1 VRITH
6 VNTFDLTGGAARAV
20 YRLHTGLKELGH
32 DSRLLVLQKES
43 SDPTV
48 IPFEPPHGWPI
59 RLRRAFRRRHFAR
72 SQRVVASRPA
82 GSTYFSDDR
91 SQHGADALGGVP
103 SSDILHLHW
112 IAEFVDYRDFFH
124 RLPRGLPLVWTL
136 HDMNPFTGGCH
147 FDGGCG
153 KYLEHCGA
161 CPQIGSLERNDL
173 SARAWHRK
181 NHAFATRSAS
191 SMQIIAPSRW
201 LAHEAE
207 KSTLLSRFPA
217 RVIPYGVDTEQFQ
230 PRDRGFAR
238 QLFGIPPEARVV
250 LFVADWAGEKR
261 KGLDLLSEAI
271 RGIEDFPE
279 LCVFTIGR
287 NMAQQETGKR
297 SVAIEYIRDELTM
310 SLAYSAADLFV
321 IPSLQD
327 NLPNTALEALAC
339 GIPTVA
345 FAVGGLTD
353 IIREDETGVL
363 VPLGDVQALRVAIT
377 QMLKN
382 TARLASMAESCRR
395 TALAEYTLDIQARHY
410 VALYE
415 SLMLVRLGDH
425 KT

>member
-1 VRITH
+1 VKIAHIST
-6 VNTFDLTGGAARAV
+6 TDFSGGAGRSA
-20 YRLHTGLKELGH
+20 YRLHVGLRALGL
-32 DSRLLVLQKES
+32 DSRMLVQQKES
-43 SDPTV
+43 NDTSVVLFQPPVDGPT
-48 IPFEPPHGWPI
+48 
-59 RLRRAFRRRHFAR
+59 RLRRAIKRRFLKL
-72 SQRVVASRPA
+72 SQKDLTGRPA

-91 SQHGADALGGVP
+91 SDHSADTMRQVP
-103 SSDILHLHW
+103 PSDILHLHW
-112 IAEFVDYRDFFH
+112 IAGFVDYRDFFH
-124 RLPRGLPLVWTL
+124 RLPRGLPIVWTL

-153 KYLEHCGA
+153 RYLEHCGA

-173 SARAWHRK
+173 SARVWHRK
-181 NHAFATRSAS
+181 SHAFATRSAS
-191 SMQIIAPSRW
+191 SMHIITPSRW

-207 KSTLLSRFPA
+207 KSTLLSRFPV

-230 PRDRGFAR
+230 PRDRRFAR
-238 QLFGIPPEARVV
+238 QLFGIPPEARVA

-271 RGIEDFPE
+271 RGIEDLPE

-287 NMAQQETGKR
+287 NMAQQETGKC

-321 IPSLQD
+321 VPSLQD

-353 IIREDETGVL
+353 VIREDETGVL
-363 VPLGDVQALRVAIT
+363 VPPGDVHALRVAIT
-377 QMLKN
+377 KMLKN